1 MCRDCGDGWPASIVN
16 LSKLLVVVHLTCQGG
31 KENPMN
37 DLTIQLALAH
47 AYHNRAYTNDYIFCF
62 TWAGM
67 FYAVK
72 MENADVA
79 TLNAISTVS
88 RTSSKRG
95 GYAALRFRPTN
106 AVKRAIVEMGNVV
119 YKSTKA
125 NFDALCKSSKYNKGE
140 VAEMLVTEK
149 VFGEK
154 WVKDSVP
161 FTDGADVSH
170 YQVKFQGATFCTER
184 QV

>member
-1 MCRDCGDGWPASIVN
+1 MCRDCGDRWPASIVN

-37 DLTIQLALAH
+37 DLTIQLTLTR

-72 MENADVA
+72 VENADVA

-106 AVKRAIVEMGNVV
+106 AVKRTIVEMGNVV

-184 QV
+184 EL

>member
-1 MCRDCGDGWPASIVN
+1 
-16 LSKLLVVVHLTCQGG
+16 
-31 KENPMN
+31 MN
-37 DLTIQLALAH
+37 DLTIQLTLAR
-47 AYHNRAYTNDYIFCF
+47 AYHNSAYTNDYIFCF

-72 MENADVA
+72 VENADVA

-106 AVKRAIVEMGNVV
+106 TVKRAIVEMGNVV

>member
-37 DLTIQLALAH
+37 DLTIQLALAR

-72 MENADVA
+72 MENADAA

-140 VAEMLVTEK
+140 VAEMVVTEK

-154 WVKDSVP
+154 WVKDSIP

>member
-1 MCRDCGDGWPASIVN
+1 
-16 LSKLLVVVHLTCQGG
+16 
-31 KENPMN
+31 MN
-37 DLTIQLALAH
+37 DLTIQLALTR

-106 AVKRAIVEMGNVV
+106 VVKRAIVEMGNVV

-184 QV
+184 EL

>member
-1 MCRDCGDGWPASIVN
+1 MSRGNDLKG
-16 LSKLLVVVHLTCQGG
+16 TT
-31 KENPMN
+31 MN
-37 DLTIQLALAH
+37 DLTIHLNLTNG
-47 AYHNRAYTNDYIFCF
+47 YHNAAYTNDYVFCF

-72 MENADVA
+72 MENVDVA
-79 TLNAISTVS
+79 TLTAISNVD

-95 GYAALRFRPTN
+95 GYASLRFRPTN
-106 AVKRAIVEMGNVV
+106 AVKRAIVEMGNVA
-119 YKSTKA
+119 YKCTAANFADECKA
-125 NFDALCKSSKYNKGE
+125 NKYNKGE
-140 VAEMLVTEK
+140 NAERIVTER
-149 VFGEK
+149 VFGET

-184 QV
+184 QI

>member
-1 MCRDCGDGWPASIVN
+1 
-16 LSKLLVVVHLTCQGG
+16 
-31 KENPMN
+31 MN
-37 DLTIQLALAH
+37 DLTLQLQLVN
-47 AYHNRAYTNDYIFCF
+47 AYHNAAYTNDYVFCF
-62 TWAGM
+62 VCDAC

-72 MENADVA
+72 MENVDAA

-106 AVKRAIVEMGNVV
+106 AVKRAIIEMGNVV
-119 YKSTKA
+119 YKATRASFVAECKA
-125 NFDALCKSSKYNKGE
+125 NKYNKGE
-140 VAEMLVTEK
+140 NAERIVTER
-149 VFGEK
+149 VFGET

-170 YQVKFQGATFCTER
+170 YQVKFEGATFATER
-184 QV
+184 QLF

>member
-1 MCRDCGDGWPASIVN
+1 
-16 LSKLLVVVHLTCQGG
+16 
-31 KENPMN
+31 MN
-37 DLTIQLALAH
+37 DLTIQLALAR

-62 TWAGM
+62 TWSGM

-106 AVKRAIVEMGNVV
+106 AVKRGIVEMGNVV
-119 YKSTKA
+119 YKCTKA

-184 QV
+184 QVQEIWRACGEMRKSSKSWYS

>member
-1 MCRDCGDGWPASIVN
+1 
-16 LSKLLVVVHLTCQGG
+16 
-31 KENPMN
+31 MN
-37 DLTIQLALAH
+37 DLTTQLTLTR
-47 AYHNRAYTNDYIFCF
+47 AYHNSAYTNDYIFCF

-72 MENADVA
+72 MENVDVA
-79 TLNAISTVS
+79 TLVSISAIS

-119 YKSTKA
+119 YKCTAA
-125 NFDALCKSSKYNKGE
+125 NFAAECKASKYNKGE
-140 VAEMLVTEK
+140 VAEMVVTEK

-170 YQVKFQGATFCTER
+170 YQIKFQGATFCTER

>member
-1 MCRDCGDGWPASIVN
+1 
-16 LSKLLVVVHLTCQGG
+16 
-31 KENPMN
+31 MN
-37 DLTIQLALAH
+37 DLTIQLTLTR

-72 MENADVA
+72 VENADVA

-106 AVKRAIVEMGNVV
+106 AVKRTIVEMGNVV

-184 QV
+184 EL

>member
-1 MCRDCGDGWPASIVN
+1 M
-16 LSKLLVVVHLTCQGG
+16 
-31 KENPMN
+31 MN
-37 DLTIQLALAH
+37 DVTIHLNLTNG
-47 AYHNRAYTNDYIFCF
+47 YHNAAFTNDYIFCF

-72 MENADVA
+72 MENVDVA
-79 TLNAISTVS
+79 TLTAISNVD

-95 GYAALRFRPTN
+95 GYASLRFRPTN

-119 YKSTKA
+119 YKTTAA
-125 NFDALCKSSKYNKGE
+125 NFKAECESNKYNKGE
-140 VAEMLVTEK
+140 NAERLVTEK

-161 FTDGADVSH
+161 FTDGADISH
-170 YQVKFQGATFCTER
+170 YQIKFQGATFCTER
-184 QV
+184 QL

>member
-1 MCRDCGDGWPASIVN
+1 
-16 LSKLLVVVHLTCQGG
+16 
-31 KENPMN
+31 MN
-37 DLTIQLALAH
+37 DLTIQLTLTR

-72 MENADVA
+72 VENADVA

-106 AVKRAIVEMGNVV
+106 TVKRAIVEMGNVV
-119 YKSTKA
+119 YKCTKV

-184 QV
+184 EL

>member
-1 MCRDCGDGWPASIVN
+1 
-16 LSKLLVVVHLTCQGG
+16 
-31 KENPMN
+31 MN
-37 DLTIQLALAH
+37 DLTIHLNLTNG
-47 AYHNRAYTNDYIFCF
+47 YHNAAYTNDYVFCF

-72 MENADVA
+72 MENVDVA
-79 TLNAISTVS
+79 TLIAISSVS

-95 GYAALRFRPTN
+95 GYASLRFRPTN
-106 AVKRAIVEMGNVV
+106 DVKRAIVEMGNVV
-119 YKSTKA
+119 YKCTAA
-125 NFDALCKSSKYNKGE
+125 NFKAECESNKYNKGE
-140 VAEMLVTEK
+140 NAERLVTEK

-184 QV
+184 QI

>member
-1 MCRDCGDGWPASIVN
+1 MTDVTIHLN
-16 LSKLLVVVHLTCQGG
+16 LA
-31 KENPMN
+31 N
-37 DLTIQLALAH
+37 
-47 AYHNRAYTNDYIFCF
+47 AYHANAYTNDYIFCF
-62 TWAGM
+62 VLDYK

-72 MENADVA
+72 MENMDVT
-79 TLNAISTVS
+79 TLVAISNVD

-106 AVKRAIVEMGNVV
+106 AIKRAIVEMGNVV
-119 YKSTKA
+119 YKCTAA
-125 NFDALCKSSKYNKGE
+125 NFKAECESNKYNKGE
-140 VAEMLVTEK
+140 NAERLVTEH

-170 YQVKFQGATFCTER
+170 YQIKFQGATFATER
-184 QV
+184 QL